1 MTANS
6 DATDQSP
13 GQQPPHQPHR
23 VRLPGFM
30 PPDEEELGLG
40 EVIKRATAAV
50 GIRPCSGCQRRAQA
64 LDRRVVFRRQHI

>member
-1 MTANS
+1 MTANK
-6 DATDQSP
+6 DAT
-13 GQQPPHQPHR
+13 GQPSPHQPHP

-30 PPDEEELGLG
+30 MPDEEEEVGLG

-64 LDRRVVFRRQHI
+64 LDRRVVFRRRHA

>member
-1 MTANS
+1 MTESKDVTA
-6 DATDQSP
+6 
-13 GQQPPHQPHR
+13 QPPPRQPHS

-30 PPDEEELGLG
+30 MPDEEEVGLG

-64 LDRRVVFRRQHI
+64 LNRRVAFRRRHA